1 MSVKDEEHES
11 LIQAIHDVAGNI
23 RTLARDIEGGRTEP
37 IERFDYVN
45 NYAYDVLISLLAQE
59 DYAQAEDCDDAPTEA
74 LREKANPILAGAG
87 TTIDE
92 LYADAR
98 TGRRFLLQN
107 VWAEMKA
114 NPQFPEH
121 AGNVYDSFH
130 YSLKFL
136 GIEPRSPEMYALLGT
151 DAAEFKRIDKA
162 HALGTIYEGFVD
174 NQMMTNIALGR
185 IAAKH
190 AQEGEAGKARLVDA
204 FEQRFN
210 AGINSLL
217 EEMKFIM
224 AQSDIAEEEVKFYVT
239 TRMQMAGTLPP
250 EGPAVVQ

>member
-1 MSVKDEEHES
+1 MSIRDEEHEN
-11 LIQAIHDVAGNI
+11 LIKAVHDVAGNI
-23 RTLARDIEGGRTEP
+23 RTLAREVEGGRTAP

-45 NYAYDVLISLLAQE
+45 NAAYDVLISLLAQE
-59 DYAQAEDCDDAPTEA
+59 GYARPEDCDDAPTDT
-74 LREKANPILAGAG
+74 LRATANPILAGAG
-87 TTIDE
+87 TDIDA

-114 NPQFPEH
+114 NPQFPDS
-121 AGNVYDSFH
+121 AGSAYDSFH

-136 GIEPRSPEMYALLGT
+136 GVAPRSPEMFALLGT

-162 HALGTIYEGFVD
+162 HALGAIYEAFVD
-174 NQMMTNIALGR
+174 NQMLTNIALGR
-185 IAAKH
+185 LAAKH
-190 AQEGEAGKARLVDA
+190 AQEGEAGKARLVEA

-210 AGINSLL
+210 AGIASVL

-224 AQSDIAEEEVKFYVT
+224 AQSDIAEEEVKFYIT

-250 EGPAVVQ
+250 EGPAFVQ